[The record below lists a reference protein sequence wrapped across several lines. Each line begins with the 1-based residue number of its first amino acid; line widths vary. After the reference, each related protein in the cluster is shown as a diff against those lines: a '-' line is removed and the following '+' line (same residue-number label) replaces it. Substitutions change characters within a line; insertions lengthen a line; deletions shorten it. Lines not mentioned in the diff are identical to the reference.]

1 MGKFDKMSFDLQG
14 RTVDPSFPYIIFASV
29 NIIVGLMCLLL
40 PETNRVP
47 LPATVQEAKE
57 LEKLVLQKQSFLL
70 RSKISDLFQVHDF
83 LHLQTEMR
91 VSLIERMP
99 F

>member
-57 LEKLVLQKQSFLL
+57 LEKLVLLL
-70 RSKISDLFQVHDF
+70 KKISSHSV
-83 LHLQTEMR
+83 
-91 VSLIERMP
+91 
-99 F
+99 